1 LVAKP
6 ILPEFCMD
14 MVTIFCDIDDFC
26 RHLLTA
32 QHPQLEARSL
42 QSKYRPRCLTLS
54 EIMTI
59 LVFFHASHY
68 RTFKHFYFAHMLG
81 QRRAEFPTL
90 PSYTRFVELI
100 PLTLLPL
107 CAYLQTRKGSAT
119 GLQFIDSLPIR
130 VCHNRRIPSHR
141 VFAGLAQRGKGSM
154 GWFYGFK
161 LHLVINEQGE
171 VLGLTLTPG
180 NTDDR
185 RPVTKL
191 VRQLWGKLFAD
202 RGYISQ
208 ELFEQLWADGLQLI
222 TKLKRN
228 MKNKLMPLLDKV
240 LLRKRALI
248 ECVNDQLKNISQIEH
263 TRHRSA
269 TNGIVNM
276 LAAVVA
282 YTFQP
287 KKPALDLS
295 TEQDSPDQQLLL
307 AAMMA

>member
-1 LVAKP
+1 
-6 ILPEFCMD
+6 MD
-14 MVTIFCDIDDFC
+14 IVTVFCDIDDFC
-26 RHLLTA
+26 HSLFARE
-32 QHPQLEARSL
+32 HPQLLAHSGSKKRRASSL
-42 QSKYRPRCLTLS
+42 SLS
-54 EIMTI
+54 EVMTI
-59 LVFFHASHY
+59 LVWFHASHY
-68 RTFKHFYFAHMLG
+68 RTFKHYYLDSVLPG
-81 QRRAEFPTL
+81 KRAEFPGL

-107 CAYLQTRKGSAT
+107 CAYLQTRKGQPT
-119 GLQFIDSLPIR
+119 GIQFIDSLPIR
-130 VCHNRRIPSHR
+130 VCHNRRIPSHK

-161 LHLVINEQGE
+161 LHLIINERGE

-185 RPVTKL
+185 RPVVKL
-191 VRQLWGKLFAD
+191 VRQLWGKLFGD
-202 RGYISQ
+202 RGYIGQ
-208 ELFEQLWADGLQLI
+208 ELFEQLWTGGLQLI

-228 MKNKLMPLLDKV
+228 MKNKLMPVLDKL

-269 TNGIVNM
+269 ANGIINM
-276 LAAVVA
+276 LAAVAA

-295 TEQDSPDQQLLL
+295 TTTESQAQRLLL
-307 AAMMA
+307 AAVTI

>member
-1 LVAKP
+1 
-6 ILPEFCMD
+6 MD
-14 MVTIFCDIDDFC
+14 IVTIFCDIDDFC
-26 RHLLTA
+26 QRLHAVPPLLV
-32 QHPQLEARSL
+32 PSREGKKKS
-42 QSKYRPRCLTLS
+42 SRCLSLTLS

-59 LVFFHASHY
+59 LVFFHVSHD
-68 RTFKHFYFAHMLG
+68 RTFKHFYQDQMLG
-81 QRRAEFPTL
+81 RGRADFPGL
-90 PSYTRFVELI
+90 PSYNRFVELI

-107 CAYLQTRKGSAT
+107 CAYVQTRKGQPT
-119 GLQFIDSLPIR
+119 GLQFIDSLAIR
-130 VCHNRRIPSHR
+130 VCHNRRIHSHK

-191 VRQLWGKLFAD
+191 VRQLWGKLFGD

-208 ELFEQLWADGLQLI
+208 ELFEQLWEQDLQLI
-222 TKLKRN
+222 TKLKRH

-276 LAAVVA
+276 IAAVVA
-282 YTFQP
+282 YTFQG
-287 KKPALDLS
+287 KKPALDLFTKS
-295 TEQDSPDQQLLL
+295 DSPEQQLLL
-307 AAMMA
+307 AAMTA

>member
-1 LVAKP
+1 
-6 ILPEFCMD
+6 MD
-14 MVTIFCDIDDFC
+14 IVTVFCDIDDFC
-26 RHLLTA
+26 HSLFARE
-32 QHPQLEARSL
+32 HPQLLAHSGSKKRRASSL
-42 QSKYRPRCLTLS
+42 SLS
-54 EIMTI
+54 EVMTI
-59 LVFFHASHY
+59 LVWFHASHY
-68 RTFKHFYFAHMLG
+68 RTFKHYYFDSVLPG
-81 QRRAEFPTL
+81 KRAEFPGL

-107 CAYLQTRKGSAT
+107 CAYLQTRKGQPT
-119 GLQFIDSLPIR
+119 GIQFIDSLPIR
-130 VCHNRRIPSHR
+130 VCHNRRIPSHK

-161 LHLVINEQGE
+161 LHLIINERGE

-185 RPVTKL
+185 RPVVKL
-191 VRQLWGKLFAD
+191 VRQLWGKLFGD
-202 RGYISQ
+202 RGYIGQ
-208 ELFEQLWADGLQLI
+208 ELFEQLWTEGLQLI

-228 MKNKLMPLLDKV
+228 MKNKLMPVLDKL

-269 TNGIVNM
+269 ANGIINM
-276 LAAVVA
+276 LAAVAA

-295 TEQDSPDQQLLL
+295 TTTESQAQRLLL
-307 AAMMA
+307 AAVTI

>member
-1 LVAKP
+1 
-6 ILPEFCMD
+6 MD
-14 MVTIFCDIDDFC
+14 IVTIFCDIDDFC
-26 RHLLTA
+26 RHLLTP

-42 QSKYRPRCLTLS
+42 QSKYRPLCLTLS

-107 CAYLQTRKGSAT
+107 CAYMQTRKGSAT

-130 VCHNRRIPSHR
+130 VCHNRRIHSHR

-208 ELFEQLWADGLQLI
+208 ELFEQLWADGLQLV

-228 MKNKLMPLLDKV
+228 MKNKLMPLLDKI

-269 TNGIVNM
+269 ANGIVNM

-295 TEQDSPDQQLLL
+295 TKQDSPDQPLLL

>member
-1 LVAKP
+1 
-6 ILPEFCMD
+6 MD
-14 MVTIFCDIDDFC
+14 IVTIFCDIDDFC
-26 RHLLTA
+26 RHLLATRY
-32 QHPQLEARSL
+32 PQLQSGSS
-42 QSKYRPRCLTLS
+42 QSKRRSAALTLS
-54 EIMTI
+54 EVMTI
-59 LVFFHASHY
+59 LVFFHGSHY
-68 RTFKHFYFAHMLG
+68 RTFKHFYLAHMQL
-81 QRRAEFPTL
+81 QRRGEFPTL

-100 PLTLLPL
+100 PMTLLPL
-107 CAYLQTRKGSAT
+107 CAYVQTRKGQPT

-130 VCHNRRIPSHR
+130 VCHNRRISSHR

-171 VLGLTLTPG
+171 VLGLSLTPG
-180 NTDDR
+180 QVDDR
-185 RPVTKL
+185 RPVRKL
-191 VRQLWGKLFAD
+191 VQELWGKLFGD

-208 ELFEQLWADGLQLI
+208 ELFEQLWAQGLQLI
-222 TKLKRN
+222 TKVKRN

-269 TNGIVNM
+269 TNGIVNI

-287 KKPALDLS
+287 KKPALDLFTKQNS
-295 TEQDSPDQQLLL
+295 SDQQLLL